1 MKNKKALIVSILIP
15 LGVGGLSALLTTG
28 NMDIYEKLEQPPL
41 APPSWLFPVVWT
53 ILYTLMGI
61 SSYLVWKSDSL
72 LRKSSLKIYAAQ
84 LAVNFCWTIIFF
96 NLKAY
101 LFAFFWLFL
110 LLVLIWFMILSF
122 ARINKRAAYLQVP
135 YLLWTFFA
143 GYLNLGIYLLNK

>member
-1 MKNKKALIVSILIP
+1 MKNKKALIISILIP
-15 LGVGGLSALLTTG
+15 LGIGGLAALLTTG

-41 APPSWLFPVVWT
+41 APPSWLFPVIWT

-72 LRKSSLKIYAAQ
+72 LRKSALKIYAAQ
-84 LAVNFCWTIIFF
+84 LAVNFFWTIIFF
-96 NLKAY
+96 NLKGY
-101 LFAFFWLFL
+101 LFAFIWLLL

-122 ARINKRAAYLQVP
+122 GRINKTAANLQIP
-135 YLLWTFFA
+135 YLLWTLFA